1 MDSQYVDP
9 NTLCLISMPTTI
21 GQCRARSSSLLVM
34 LFAASVPLLLWL
46 LLIDVHPGAGQ
57 RRPTGVLTMAS
68 WGTTGCVWKAAPRH
82 WSQLHQRTAKCI
94 LYSSSCNQNPFD
106 TLGLQ
111 RSATTNDVRGA
122 FRRLAKLYHPDVP
135 DTGNAEKFR
144 TISEAAAELST
155 AEGCSR
161 WSTTARASYSYASK
175 AGGASKKAKNSK
187 RNAKHQGKWRTKATG
202 YNDRAY
208 DYDSYGADGG
218 YGDYDDYDSYDD
230 YDNDEQRRARKTS
243 KRKSKRAS
251 SRQQKRWYTEDFDDD
266 EDGGWDDDYSPWE
279 PWTRNVKSG
288 RKQKQGQTWGHR
300 RAQGSS
306 PDIWAECLQHARM
319 KARQG
324 RKEQEQLWTNTISK
338 FSRTSKWKH
347 KKQEERVNKIFR
359 SAKAGA
365 RASKREQKHQWNAHF
380 EDKREEDRLW
390 KEQEGQRWVRM
401 FQEMDEAA
409 SRRKEALARHWSEQI
424 RHVKDLRRTSSQQ
437 LEVLLIDSIQKLR
450 DFNIKEME
458 DSAIEWG
465 EEMRKLEL
473 LRQETRERERKQWE
487 EIFIQA
493 ACNSRP
499 TETDDWEWR
508 FSEAMREDEEES
520 NLLDNTFMDRL
531 FKAQEDRHAKEV
543 KKVAV
548 WEAKITRLIEEFR
561 QDMQSQASDFAEKFR
576 RSMNSTLQGQRFERR
591 KWAAEYRKAEK
602 QADRQYT
609 EEADKWVEQFLEA
622 NLETYN

>member
-1 MDSQYVDP
+1 
-9 NTLCLISMPTTI
+9 
-21 GQCRARSSSLLVM
+21 
-34 LFAASVPLLLWL
+34 
-46 LLIDVHPGAGQ
+46 
-57 RRPTGVLTMAS
+57 
-68 WGTTGCVWKAAPRH
+68 
-82 WSQLHQRTAKCI
+82 
-94 LYSSSCNQNPFD
+94 
-106 TLGLQ
+106 
-111 RSATTNDVRGA
+111 
-122 FRRLAKLYHPDVP
+122 
-135 DTGNAEKFR
+135 
-144 TISEAAAELST
+144 
-155 AEGCSR
+155 
-161 WSTTARASYSYASK
+161 
-175 AGGASKKAKNSK
+175 
-187 RNAKHQGKWRTKATG
+187 
-202 YNDRAY
+202 
-208 DYDSYGADGG
+208 
-218 YGDYDDYDSYDD
+218 
-230 YDNDEQRRARKTS
+230 
-243 KRKSKRAS
+243 
-251 SRQQKRWYTEDFDDD
+251 
-266 EDGGWDDDYSPWE
+266 
-279 PWTRNVKSG
+279 
-288 RKQKQGQTWGHR
+288 
-300 RAQGSS
+300 
-306 PDIWAECLQHARM
+306 
-319 KARQG
+319 
-324 RKEQEQLWTNTISK
+324 
-338 FSRTSKWKH
+338 
-347 KKQEERVNKIFR
+347 
-359 SAKAGA
+359 
-365 RASKREQKHQWNAHF
+365 
-380 EDKREEDRLW
+380 
-390 KEQEGQRWVRM
+390 
-401 FQEMDEAA
+401 
-409 SRRKEALARHWSEQI
+409 
-424 RHVKDLRRTSSQQ
+424 
-437 LEVLLIDSIQKLR
+437 LLIDSIQKLR